1 MTTIQKEGN
10 YFRYGSRTVPDLVDN
25 QQILLVAEKNF
36 SANTDSTTA
45 ISVGTMVVG
54 NVSIGDLYAVE
65 IKDTA
70 GRRSNYFLSDDQ
82 FCRIKTTGSNPI
94 SNLITADSSGTLITS
109 TSSAGV
115 YVSATSLSGSNL
127 TLTISAKYS
136 ASTSKTINSTYRV
149 RVYKV
154 VL

>member
-1 MTTIQKEGN
+1 MMSVIKNGN
-10 YFRYGSRTVPDLVDN
+10 YFKYGKKVIPGLVDN
-25 QQILLVAEKNF
+25 QQVLLVAEKDF
-36 SANTDSTTA
+36 SANTESTTA
-45 ISVGTMVVG
+45 ISLGTMVVG
-54 NVSIGDLYAVE
+54 NVAVGDLYAVE
-65 IKDTA
+65 IMDKA
-70 GRRSNYFLSDDQ
+70 GRRSNYFLSNDQ

-127 TLTISAKYS
+127 TLTLSAKYS
-136 ASTSKTINSTYRV
+136 ASTSKTINGTYRV